1 MRFDLL
7 SLQLFVAVCEEQSI
21 AKAADREHIA
31 ASAVSKRISD
41 LEVRLN
47 TPLFHRS
54 SKGLELTAAGR
65 DLLPAELFA

>member
-1 MRFDLL
+1 MDGICRRGGATLRFDLL

-41 LEVRLN
+41 LEIRLS
-47 TPLFHRS
+47 T
-54 SKGLELTAAGR
+54 
-65 DLLPAELFA
+65 